1 MTINDKVDLLIQYVL
16 EQDLKKIE
24 KLENRLRV
32 ALGEPLTAPSVFDSE
47 DAIRNIFSEFGII
60 EFIKGYKYAVC
71 AIKLVVDN
79 PSLIDEITGKLYPAV
94 ALEMEDNEK
103 NAERRIRHVVEY
115 IFHRCDEETIKK
127 YFGNTVNPETGKV
140 TNGEF
145 IARIAYIVR
154 RWL

>member
-32 ALGEPLTAPSVFDSE
+32 AIGEPMNPTSVFDIE
-47 DAIRNIFSEFGII
+47 DAISNIFSEFGIT
-60 EFIKGYKYAVC
+60 EFIKGYNYAVC
-71 AIKLVVDN
+71 AIKMVVDN
-79 PSLIDEITGKLYPAV
+79 PRLIDEITGKLYPAV
-94 ALEMEDNEK
+94 AIEMEDTDK
-103 NAERRIRHVVEY
+103 SVERGIRHVVELV
-115 IFHRCDEETIKK
+115 FQRSDEETIEK
-127 YFGNTVNPETGKV
+127 YFGNTVNPKTGKV

-145 IARIAYIVR
+145 VARIAHIVR

>member
-1 MTINDKVDLLIQYVL
+1 MTINEKVDLLIQYVL

-32 ALGEPLTAPSVFDSE
+32 AIGEPLNPPSVFDTE
-47 DAIRNIFSEFGII
+47 DAIRNIFSELGIT
-60 EFIKGYKYAVC
+60 EFINGYEYAVC
-71 AIKLVVDN
+71 AIKMVAEN
-79 PSLIDEITGKLYPAV
+79 PRLIDEITGKLYPAV
-94 ALEMEDNEK
+94 GIEMEDNEK
-103 NAERRIRHVVEY
+103 NTGRRIRHVVEH
-115 IFHRCDEETIKK
+115 IFRRCDEETIQK

-145 IARIAYIVR
+145 IARIAHIVR

>member
-1 MTINDKVDLLIQYVL
+1 MTINDKVDLLIKYVL
-16 EQDLKKIE
+16 EQDLKEVE

-32 ALGEPLTAPSVFDSE
+32 AIGEPLNPPSVFDAE
-47 DAIRNIFSEFGII
+47 DAIRNIFSEFGIT

-71 AIKLVVDN
+71 AIKLVVDD

-94 ALEMEDNEK
+94 AIEMEDNEK

-145 IARIAYIVR
+145 IARIAYTVR